1 MNDNTMNDNT
11 KIEVAREIMNA
22 MLGRYGQGGYDKSNT
37 NLIKLLELE
46 KAMSSMDMDLIDEVI
61 KEYQKNENKLFE
73 LNINTQNGM
82 KCKSCQ
88 NCNNKNNSDL
98 TR

>member
-22 MLGRYGQGGYDKSNT
+22 MIGKYGQNGYDKSNT

-46 KAMSSMDMDLIDEVI
+46 KAMSSMDMNLIDDVI

-73 LNINTQNGM
+73 LNINTQKGM

>member
-46 KAMSSMDMDLIDEVI
+46 KAMSSMDMNLIDDVI

-82 KCKSCQ
+82 KSKSCQ